1 VGDPETKQ
9 RHDSATFIN
18 APTKPEVYLL
28 VVYPPAQQAIHGIAT
43 PTLTLGRSISP
54 PQADL
59 LFEDA
64 AMSRLHATLTRGPT
78 SWQVTDQKSVNGSF
92 LNGRTLRGGD
102 PVPLA
107 DGAIVRFAD
116 TLAVFRTTPP
126 SPGGDFGAG
135 EQAIFPG
142 GSPVALAVRQQLR
155 KLALASGHGLIVG
168 ETGTGKER
176 AARSLEA
183 PGQPFLA
190 INCAEL
196 TRDFARSEL
205 FGHVRGA
212 FTGANA
218 KKIGLV
224 EAAREGVLFLD
235 EIGELPLDVQG
246 DLLRFLEDG
255 SYRPMGS
262 NQVEKSKV
270 RVVAATNIDLEEAVR
285 EGRFRRD
292 LLARL
297 RAHNATVE
305 LPPLHERREDILGWA
320 AFFARE
326 ARGQASPLWS
336 VGAAECLLLYP
347 WRDNLR
353 ELRGAVRAL
362 LAGGRPEPL
371 QRTDLP
377 EAIQNHCSDLRTL
390 TPGTPSKAAKRLQE
404 PRPDEIEAALFENKG
419 VMKATAEKLDVDRR
433 HLYRLCKRYDINVES
448 YRNP

>member
-1 VGDPETKQ
+1 
-9 RHDSATFIN
+9 
-18 APTKPEVYLL
+18 
-28 VVYPPAQQAIHGIAT
+28 
-43 PTLTLGRSISP
+43 
-54 PQADL
+54 
-59 LFEDA
+59 
-64 AMSRLHATLTRGPT
+64 M
-78 SWQVTDQKSVNGSF
+78 
-92 LNGRTLRGGD
+92 
-102 PVPLA
+102 
-107 DGAIVRFAD
+107 VRFAD

-126 SPGGDFGAG
+126 SPGGDFGVG

-142 GSPVALAVRQQLR
+142 ISPVALAVRQQLR
-155 KLALASGHGLIVG
+155 RLALAPGHGLIVG
-168 ETGTGKER
+168 ETGTGKEQ
-176 AARSLEA
+176 AARSLEV

-196 TRDFARSEL
+196 TRAIARSEL

-218 KKIGLV
+218 KKVGLV

-235 EIGELPLDVQG
+235 EVGELPLDVQG

-270 RVVAATNIDLEEAVR
+270 RVVAATNVDLEEAVG

-320 AFFARE
+320 AFFAQE
-326 ARGQASPLWS
+326 ARGHAGPLWS

-353 ELRGAVRAL
+353 ELRGTVRAL
-362 LAGGRPEPL
+362 LAGGRPEPW
-371 QRTDLP
+371 QRSDLP
-377 EAIQNHCSDLRTL
+377 EAIQNHCGDLRAL
-390 TPGTPSKAAKRLQE
+390 TPPTPSKAAKRLLE
-404 PRPDEIEAALFENKG
+404 PTQAEIEAMLREKKG
-419 VMKATAEKLDVDRR
+419 VMLATAQKLDIDRR
-433 HLYRLCKRYDINVES
+433 QLYRLCERYGIDIEK
-448 YRNP
+448 YRK